1 MGCELCQMENREN
14 NDIRFTRDGVR
25 PIKEYSRNR
34 QFAEENNLDKDSYY
48 NLLEERL
55 NEKYSIPEK
64 TLDELRERINN
75 ENNPLSSNNGDLKN
89 SKKNEYIINTL
100 NIYSNNTIKF
110 GSGDKKKND
119 SNKADDNF
127 SNFYNR
133 DKEKENRLENGST
146 YRKNKNRSMEKI
158 RPSKDD
164 LRFNIEKARE
174 KGNSRKKRYLEDKDK
189 ESNNK
194 NNSITDNENDN
205 KENKPENENDKSE
218 TKKNKHKHR
227 HNHSQEQCQHHHH
240 HHHHHRHKHKTKKDV
255 EQNDENEDGGNNEK
269 SENELQEEKRAE
281 RTEKSRDK
289 RSKKKDRNDT
299 DDEMDKREKKDRK
312 NKKKNTKKSNESND
326 IDKDNDDNNNDK
338 DNDTD
343 NNNDN
348 NDDDN
353 KENISNNNITKK
365 NSELDSDKNIS
376 FNNNKDEKDD
386 LYSDKNSKDESASD
400 FEKILKNNKNNDESN
415 AKEKNVE
422 NNNNLENDNSEEG
435 QGEGIRY
442 TYTKQMS
449 KNTEKINILLQQIRH
464 PKIDKILKDAP
475 NRSKTTLQKLKE
487 YLKKNSKNLSLVEKA
502 WLDFKWV
509 AQNIEYDFAGVNDY
523 NYDISPEAT
532 FNRGKSI
539 CSGYAGLY
547 KDIGDYLGLTIER
560 IGGFSKGFNFNLGET
575 IDDSEKHEW
584 NAVQIDGD
592 WYFIE
597 STWGAGFS
605 SDQKKFTKKFTP
617 YYFFTPPQEFVRG
630 HLPFEPKWQ
639 LLPKTKKVS
648 QQTFMEFAP
657 LKSDFFT
664 LGFNKIDPDYT
675 FNDVKEKGKITLYF
689 EKEKSSK
696 KKLAVMGKLYSLQ
709 NDQEIPNSILE
720 IPKKDCFEVN
730 YLINKKG
737 EYKLKIF
744 GNDGSV
750 KEYNELCT
758 LKLTTVKD
766 SSKPLAFPATTTLYH
781 NSDIEIIQPDNGI
794 LYEGDKINFE
804 FKATTFDQLF
814 IGISSEK
821 GANFTEM
828 NKKKNVFKEEDV
840 LIYGKKILISC
851 RGEKENSY
859 NSIMEY
865 NVLSNP
871 KNKVKIT
878 FPQVFAGPKNRLIE
892 PICDTLK
899 KGKKVF
905 FKIRSNLINE
915 MSVHDGEQFNKL
927 NKDDDVF
934 SGEVKV
940 TGKGE
945 VKIVYKKDDNGSYGV
960 LYSYKVN

>member
-34 QFAEENNLDKDSYY
+34 QFADENNLDKDSYY

-75 ENNPLSSNNGDLKN
+75 ENNQLSSKNDDLKN

-110 GSGDKKKND
+110 GSGEKNKKDN
-119 SNKADDNF
+119 NKADDNF

-133 DKEKENRLENGST
+133 DKEKEKENKLENGSS

-164 LRFNIEKARE
+164 LRYNIEKARE
-174 KGNSRKKRYLEDKDK
+174 KNNNKNKRYLEDKDK
-189 ESNNK
+189 ENTNK
-194 NNSITDNENDN
+194 NNSITDNDNDNDN
-205 KENKPENENDKSE
+205 KENKPENEN
-218 TKKNKHKHR
+218 KKHKHKHR

-240 HHHHHRHKHKTKKDV
+240 HHHHHKHKHKSKKDN
-255 EQNDENEDGGNNEK
+255 EQNAEDEDGGNNEK
-269 SENELQEEKRAE
+269 DQSELQEEKRAE
-281 RTEKSRDK
+281 RKEKSRDK
-289 RSKKKDRNDT
+289 RSKKNDRNDM
-299 DDEMDKREKKDRK
+299 DDEMDKREKKDKKEKKEKKDRK
-312 NKKKNTKKSNESND
+312 NKKKNIKENNESDDNEN
-326 IDKDNDDNNNDK
+326 DNDDNN
-338 DNDTD
+338 
-343 NNNDN
+343 
-348 NDDDN
+348 DDN
-353 KENISNNNITKK
+353 KENISNNNIIKK
-365 NSELDSDKNIS
+365 NSDQNSDNIS
-376 FNNNKDEKDD
+376 FNNKEEKDN
-386 LYSDKNSKDESASD
+386 LYSDMNSKDESASE
-400 FEKILKNNKNNDESN
+400 FEKILKNNKNNDDDN
-415 AKEKNVE
+415 KAKEKNDE
-422 NNNNLENDNSEEG
+422 NKNNPENDNSEEG

-442 TYTKQMS
+442 TYTKQLS

-464 PKIDKILKDAP
+464 PKIDKIIKDAP
-475 NRSKTTLQKLKE
+475 KRSKTTLQKLKD
-487 YLKKNSKNLSLVEKA
+487 YLKKNSTNLSLVEKA

-509 AQNIEYDFAGVNDY
+509 AENIEYDFAGVNDY

-560 IGGFSKGFNFNLGET
+560 IGGFSKGFNFNLGES

-605 SDQKKFTKKFTP
+605 SDQKNFTKKFTP

-675 FNDVKEKGKITLYF
+675 FNDVKEKGKISLYF

-696 KKLAVMGKLYSLQ
+696 KRLAVMGKLYSLKD
-709 NDQEIPNSILE
+709 DQEIPNSILE

-766 SSKPLAFPATTTLYH
+766 SSKPWAFPATTSLYH

-804 FKATTFDQLF
+804 FKTTTFDQLF
-814 IGISSEK
+814 IGISTEK
-821 GANFTEM
+821 GASFTEM

-905 FKIRSNLINE
+905 FKVRSNLINE

-927 NKDDDVF
+927 NKEDDVF

-960 LYSYKVN
+960 LYSYKVS

>member
-1 MGCELCQMENREN
+1 
-14 NDIRFTRDGVR
+14 
-25 PIKEYSRNR
+25 
-34 QFAEENNLDKDSYY
+34 
-48 NLLEERL
+48 
-55 NEKYSIPEK
+55 
-64 TLDELRERINN
+64 
-75 ENNPLSSNNGDLKN
+75 
-89 SKKNEYIINTL
+89 
-100 NIYSNNTIKF
+100 
-110 GSGDKKKND
+110 
-119 SNKADDNF
+119 
-127 SNFYNR
+127 
-133 DKEKENRLENGST
+133 
-146 YRKNKNRSMEKI
+146 
-158 RPSKDD
+158 
-164 LRFNIEKARE
+164 
-174 KGNSRKKRYLEDKDK
+174 
-189 ESNNK
+189 
-194 NNSITDNENDN
+194 
-205 KENKPENENDKSE
+205 
-218 TKKNKHKHR
+218 
-227 HNHSQEQCQHHHH
+227 
-240 HHHHHRHKHKTKKDV
+240 
-255 EQNDENEDGGNNEK
+255 
-269 SENELQEEKRAE
+269 LQEEKRAE
-281 RTEKSRDK
+281 RKEKSRDK
-289 RSKKKDRNDT
+289 RSKKKDRNDMG
-299 DDEMDKREKKDRK
+299 DERDKSEKKDRKEKTEKKDRK
-312 NKKKNTKKSNESND
+312 NKKKNIKENNESDDNEN
-326 IDKDNDDNNNDK
+326 DNDNDNENDNNN
-338 DNDTD
+338 
-343 NNNDN
+343 
-348 NDDDN
+348 DDN
-353 KENISNNNITKK
+353 KENISNNNILKK
-365 NSELDSDKNIS
+365 NSEQNSDNNIS
-376 FNNNKDEKDD
+376 FNNKDEKDD
-386 LYSDKNSKDESASD
+386 LYSDKNSKDESASE
-400 FEKILKNNKNNDESN
+400 FEKILKNNKNNEDSKV
-415 AKEKNVE
+415 KEKNDGNK
-422 NNNNLENDNSEEG
+422 NNPENDNSEDEQEG
-435 QGEGIRY
+435 GIRY
-442 TYTKQMS
+442 SYTKQIS
-449 KNTEKINILLQQIRH
+449 KNTEIINILLQQIRH
-464 PKIDKILKDAP
+464 SKIDKILKDAP
-475 NRSKTTLQKLKE
+475 KRSKTTLQKLKD
-487 YLKKNSKNLSLVEKA
+487 YLKKNSTNLSLVEKA

-509 AQNIEYDFAGVNDY
+509 AENIEYDFAGVNDY

-532 FNRGKSI
+532 FNRGMSI

-584 NAVQIDGD
+584 NAVQIDGE

-605 SDQKKFTKKFTP
+605 SDQKNFTKKFTP

-675 FNDVKEKGKITLYF
+675 FNDVKEKGKISLYF
-689 EKEKSSK
+689 EKDKSSK
-696 KKLAVMGKLYSLQ
+696 KKLAVMGKLYSLKDD
-709 NDQEIPNSILE
+709 NEIPNSILE
-720 IPKKDCFEVN
+720 IPKKDCFEVT

-737 EYKLKIF
+737 EYKIKIF

-766 SSKPLAFPATTTLYH
+766 SNKPLAFPATTSLYH

-804 FKATTFDQLF
+804 IKTTTFDQLF
-814 IGISSEK
+814 IGISTDK

-828 NKKKNVFKEEDV
+828 NKKKNVFKEEEV

-851 RGEKENSY
+851 RGQKENTY

-865 NVLSNP
+865 NVLTNP

-892 PICDTLK
+892 PISDTLK

-915 MSVHDGEQFNKL
+915 ISVHDGEQFNKL
-927 NKDDDVF
+927 NKEDDVF

-960 LYSYKVN
+960 LYSYKVT

>member
-34 QFAEENNLDKDSYY
+34 QFAGENDLDKDSYY
-48 NLLEERL
+48 TLLEERL

-75 ENNPLSSNNGDLKN
+75 ENNQLSSKNDDLKN

-110 GSGDKKKND
+110 GSGEKNKKDN
-119 SNKADDNF
+119 NKADDNF

-133 DKEKENRLENGST
+133 DKEKEKENNLENGST

-164 LRFNIEKARE
+164 LRYNIEKARE
-174 KGNSRKKRYLEDKDK
+174 KNNNRNKRFLEDKDK

-194 NNSITDNENDN
+194 NNSINDNDNDN
-205 KENKPENENDKSE
+205 KENKPENEN
-218 TKKNKHKHR
+218 KKHKHKHR

-240 HHHHHRHKHKTKKDV
+240 HHHHHKHKHKSKKDN
-255 EQNDENEDGGNNEK
+255 EQNAEDDDGENNEK
-269 SENELQEEKRAE
+269 DQSELQEEKRAE
-281 RTEKSRDK
+281 RKEKSRDK
-289 RSKKKDRNDT
+289 RSRKKDRNDM
-299 DDEMDKREKKDRK
+299 DDEMDKREKKDKKEKKEKKDRK
-312 NKKKNTKKSNESND
+312 NRKKNIKENIESDDNDNDNENEND
-326 IDKDNDDNNNDK
+326 NDNDDNN
-338 DNDTD
+338 
-343 NNNDN
+343 
-348 NDDDN
+348 DDN
-353 KENISNNNITKK
+353 KENISNNNIIKK
-365 NSELDSDKNIS
+365 NSDQNSDNIS
-376 FNNNKDEKDD
+376 FNNKEKKDN
-386 LYSDKNSKDESASD
+386 LYSDKNSKDESASE
-400 FEKILKNNKNNDESN
+400 FEKILKNNKNNDDN
-415 AKEKNVE
+415 KAKEKNDE
-422 NNNNLENDNSEEG
+422 NKNNLENDNSEEG

-442 TYTKQMS
+442 TYTKQLS

-464 PKIDKILKDAP
+464 PKIDKIIKEAP
-475 NRSKTTLQKLKE
+475 KRSKTTLQKLKD
-487 YLKKNSKNLSLVEKA
+487 YLKKNSTNLSLVEKA

-509 AQNIEYDFAGVNDY
+509 AENIEYDFAGVNDY

-560 IGGFSKGFNFNLGET
+560 IGGFSKGFNFNLGES

-605 SDQKKFTKKFTP
+605 SDQKNFTKKFTP

-675 FNDVKEKGKITLYF
+675 FNDVKEKGKISLYF

-696 KKLAVMGKLYSLQ
+696 KRLAVMGKLYSLKD
-709 NDQEIPNSILE
+709 DQEIPNSILE

-730 YLINKKG
+730 YFINKKG

-766 SSKPLAFPATTTLYH
+766 SSKPLAFPATTSLYH

-804 FKATTFDQLF
+804 FKTTTFDQLF
-814 IGISSEK
+814 IGISTEK
-821 GANFTEM
+821 GASFTEM
-828 NKKKNVFKEEDV
+828 NKKKNVFKEEDI

-905 FKIRSNLINE
+905 FKVRSNLINE

-927 NKDDDVF
+927 NKEDDVF

-960 LYSYKVN
+960 LYSYKVS

>member
-34 QFAEENNLDKDSYY
+34 QFADENNLDKDSYY

-75 ENNPLSSNNGDLKN
+75 ENNQLSSKNDDLKN

-110 GSGDKKKND
+110 GSGEKNKKDN
-119 SNKADDNF
+119 NKADDNF

-133 DKEKENRLENGST
+133 NKEKEKENKLENGSS

-164 LRFNIEKARE
+164 LRYNIEKARE
-174 KGNSRKKRYLEDKDK
+174 KNNNKNKRYLEDKDK
-189 ESNNK
+189 ENTNK
-194 NNSITDNENDN
+194 NNSVTDNDNDNDN
-205 KENKPENENDKSE
+205 KENKPENEN
-218 TKKNKHKHR
+218 KKHKHKHR

-240 HHHHHRHKHKTKKDV
+240 HHHHHKHKHKSKKDN
-255 EQNDENEDGGNNEK
+255 EQNAEDEDGGNNEK
-269 SENELQEEKRAE
+269 DQSELQEEKRAE
-281 RTEKSRDK
+281 RKGKSRDK
-289 RSKKKDRNDT
+289 RSKKNDRNDMN
-299 DDEMDKREKKDRK
+299 DEMDKREKKDKKEKKEKKDRK
-312 NKKKNTKKSNESND
+312 NKKKNIKENNESDDNEN
-326 IDKDNDDNNNDK
+326 DNDDNS
-338 DNDTD
+338 
-343 NNNDN
+343 
-348 NDDDN
+348 DDN
-353 KENISNNNITKK
+353 KENISNNNIIKK
-365 NSELDSDKNIS
+365 NSDQNSDNIS
-376 FNNNKDEKDD
+376 FNNKEEKDN
-386 LYSDKNSKDESASD
+386 LYSDMNSKDESASE
-400 FEKILKNNKNNDESN
+400 FEKILKNNKNNDDDN
-415 AKEKNVE
+415 KAKEKNDE
-422 NNNNLENDNSEEG
+422 NKNNFENDNSEEG

-442 TYTKQMS
+442 TYTKQLS

-464 PKIDKILKDAP
+464 PKIDKIIKDAP
-475 NRSKTTLQKLKE
+475 KRSKTTLQKLKD
-487 YLKKNSKNLSLVEKA
+487 YLKKNSTNLSLVEKA

-509 AQNIEYDFAGVNDY
+509 AENIEYDFAGVNDY

-560 IGGFSKGFNFNLGET
+560 IGGFSKGFNFNLGES

-605 SDQKKFTKKFTP
+605 SDQKNFTKKFTP

-675 FNDVKEKGKITLYF
+675 FNDVKEKGKISLYF

-696 KKLAVMGKLYSLQ
+696 KRLAVMGKLYSLKD
-709 NDQEIPNSILE
+709 DQEIPNSILE

-766 SSKPLAFPATTTLYH
+766 SSKPWAFPATTSLYH

-804 FKATTFDQLF
+804 FKTTTFDQLF
-814 IGISSEK
+814 IGISTEK
-821 GANFTEM
+821 GASFTEM

-905 FKIRSNLINE
+905 FKVRSNLINE

-927 NKDDDVF
+927 NKEDDVF

-960 LYSYKVN
+960 LYSYKVS

>member
-1 MGCELCQMENREN
+1 MENREN
-14 NDIRFTRDGVR
+14 NDIRFTRNGVR

-34 QFAEENNLDKDSYY
+34 QFANENNLDKDSYY

-75 ENNPLSSNNGDLKN
+75 ENNQLSSKNDDLKN

-110 GSGDKKKND
+110 GSGEKNKKDN
-119 SNKADDNF
+119 NKADDNF

-133 DKEKENRLENGST
+133 DKEMEKENKLENGST

-164 LRFNIEKARE
+164 LRYNIEKARE
-174 KGNSRKKRYLEDKDK
+174 KNNNRNKRYLEDKDK
-189 ESNNK
+189 EINNK
-194 NNSITDNENDN
+194 NNSITDNDNDNEN
-205 KENKPENENDKSE
+205 KENKPENENKRH
-218 TKKNKHKHR
+218 KHKHR

-240 HHHHHRHKHKTKKDV
+240 HHHHHKHKHKSKKDN
-255 EQNDENEDGGNNEK
+255 EQNAEDEDGGNNEK
-269 SENELQEEKRAE
+269 DQSELQEEKRAE
-281 RTEKSRDK
+281 RKEKSRDK
-289 RSKKKDRNDT
+289 RSKKKDRNDM
-299 DDEMDKREKKDRK
+299 DDEMDNREKKDKKEKKEKKDRK
-312 NKKKNTKKSNESND
+312 NKKKNIKEINESDDN
-326 IDKDNDDNNNDK
+326 DNDDN
-338 DNDTD
+338 
-343 NNNDN
+343 
-348 NDDDN
+348 DDN
-353 KENISNNNITKK
+353 KENIPNNNIIKK
-365 NSELDSDKNIS
+365 NYDQNSDNNIS
-376 FNNNKDEKDD
+376 FNNKEEKDN
-386 LYSDKNSKDESASD
+386 LYSDKKSKDESSFD
-400 FEKILKNNKNNDESN
+400 FGILKNNKNNDDN
-415 AKEKNVE
+415 KAKEKNDE
-422 NNNNLENDNSEEG
+422 KNNNLENDNSEEG
-435 QGEGIRY
+435 QGEEIRY
-442 TYTKQMS
+442 TYTKQLS

-464 PKIDKILKDAP
+464 PKIDKIIKDAP
-475 NRSKTTLQKLKE
+475 KRSKTTLQKLKD
-487 YLKKNSKNLSLVEKA
+487 YLKKNSTNLSLVEKA

-509 AQNIEYDFAGVNDY
+509 AENIEYDFAGVNDY

-532 FNRGKSI
+532 FNRGMSI

-560 IGGFSKGFNFNLGET
+560 IGGFSKGFNFNLGES

-605 SDQKKFTKKFTP
+605 SDQKNFTKKFTP

-696 KKLAVMGKLYSLQ
+696 KRLAVMGKLYSLKD
-709 NDQEIPNSILE
+709 DQEIPNSILE

-730 YLINKKG
+730 YFINKKG

-766 SSKPLAFPATTTLYH
+766 SSKPLAFPATTSLYH

-804 FKATTFDQLF
+804 FKTTTFDQLF
-814 IGISSEK
+814 IGISTEK
-821 GANFTEM
+821 GASFTEM
-828 NKKKNVFKEEDV
+828 NKKKNVFKEEDI

-865 NVLSNP
+865 NVLTNP

-905 FKIRSNLINE
+905 FKVRSNLINE

-927 NKDDDVF
+927 NKEDDVF

-960 LYSYKVN
+960 LYSYKVS

>member
-34 QFAEENNLDKDSYY
+34 QFAGENDLDKDSYY
-48 NLLEERL
+48 TLLEERL

-75 ENNPLSSNNGDLKN
+75 ENNQLSSKNDDLKN

-110 GSGDKKKND
+110 GSGEKNKKDN
-119 SNKADDNF
+119 NKADDNF

-133 DKEKENRLENGST
+133 DKEKEKENKLENGST

-164 LRFNIEKARE
+164 LRYNIEKARE
-174 KGNSRKKRYLEDKDK
+174 KNNGRNKRFLEDKDK

-194 NNSITDNENDN
+194 NNSINDNDNDN
-205 KENKPENENDKSE
+205 KENKPENEN
-218 TKKNKHKHR
+218 KKHKHKHR

-240 HHHHHRHKHKTKKDV
+240 HHHHHKHKHKSKKDN
-255 EQNDENEDGGNNEK
+255 EQNAEDDDGENNEK
-269 SENELQEEKRAE
+269 DQSELQEEKRAE
-281 RTEKSRDK
+281 RKEKSRDK
-289 RSKKKDRNDT
+289 RSRKKDRNDM
-299 DDEMDKREKKDRK
+299 DDEMDKREKKDKKEKKEKKDRK
-312 NKKKNTKKSNESND
+312 NRKKNIKENIESDDNDNDNENEND
-326 IDKDNDDNNNDK
+326 NDNDDNN
-338 DNDTD
+338 
-343 NNNDN
+343 
-348 NDDDN
+348 DDN
-353 KENISNNNITKK
+353 KENISNNNIIKK
-365 NSELDSDKNIS
+365 NSDQNSDNIS
-376 FNNNKDEKDD
+376 FNNKEKKDN
-386 LYSDKNSKDESASD
+386 LYSDKNSKDESASE
-400 FEKILKNNKNNDESN
+400 FEKILKNNKNNDDN
-415 AKEKNVE
+415 KAKEKNDE
-422 NNNNLENDNSEEG
+422 NKNNLENDNSEEG

-442 TYTKQMS
+442 TYTKQLS

-464 PKIDKILKDAP
+464 PKIDKIIKEAP
-475 NRSKTTLQKLKE
+475 KRSKTTLQKLKD
-487 YLKKNSKNLSLVEKA
+487 YLKKNSTNLSLVEKA

-509 AQNIEYDFAGVNDY
+509 AENIEYDFAGVNDY

-560 IGGFSKGFNFNLGET
+560 IGGFSKGFNFNLGES

-605 SDQKKFTKKFTP
+605 SDQKNFTKKFTP

-675 FNDVKEKGKITLYF
+675 FNDVKEKGKISLYF

-696 KKLAVMGKLYSLQ
+696 KRLAVMGKLYSLKD
-709 NDQEIPNSILE
+709 DQEIPNSILE

-730 YLINKKG
+730 YFINKKG

-766 SSKPLAFPATTTLYH
+766 SSKPLAFPATTSLYH

-804 FKATTFDQLF
+804 FKTTTFDQLF
-814 IGISSEK
+814 IGISTEK
-821 GANFTEM
+821 GASFTEM
-828 NKKKNVFKEEDV
+828 NKKKNVFKEEDI

-905 FKIRSNLINE
+905 FKVRSNLINE

-927 NKDDDVF
+927 NKEDDVF

-960 LYSYKVN
+960 LYSYKVS

>member
-34 QFAEENNLDKDSYY
+34 QFAGENDLDKDSYY
-48 NLLEERL
+48 TLLEERL

-75 ENNPLSSNNGDLKN
+75 ENNQLSSKNDDLKN

-110 GSGDKKKND
+110 GSGEKNKKDN
-119 SNKADDNF
+119 NKADDNF

-133 DKEKENRLENGST
+133 DKEKEKENKLENGST

-164 LRFNIEKARE
+164 LRYNIEKARE
-174 KGNSRKKRYLEDKDK
+174 KNNNRNKRFLEDKDK

-194 NNSITDNENDN
+194 NNSINDNDNDN
-205 KENKPENENDKSE
+205 KENKPENEN
-218 TKKNKHKHR
+218 KKHKHKHR

-240 HHHHHRHKHKTKKDV
+240 HHHHHKHKHKSKKDN
-255 EQNDENEDGGNNEK
+255 EQNAEDDDGENNEK
-269 SENELQEEKRAE
+269 DQSELQEEKRAE
-281 RTEKSRDK
+281 RKEKSRDK
-289 RSKKKDRNDT
+289 RSRKKDRNDM
-299 DDEMDKREKKDRK
+299 DDEMDKREKKDKKEKKEKKDRK
-312 NKKKNTKKSNESND
+312 NRKKNIKENIESDDNDNDNENEND
-326 IDKDNDDNNNDK
+326 NDNDDNN
-338 DNDTD
+338 
-343 NNNDN
+343 
-348 NDDDN
+348 DDN
-353 KENISNNNITKK
+353 KENISNNNIIKK
-365 NSELDSDKNIS
+365 NSDQNSDNIS
-376 FNNNKDEKDD
+376 FNNKEKKDN
-386 LYSDKNSKDESASD
+386 LYSDKNSKDESASE
-400 FEKILKNNKNNDESN
+400 FEKILKNNKNNDDN
-415 AKEKNVE
+415 KAKEKNDE
-422 NNNNLENDNSEEG
+422 NKNNLENDNSEEG

-442 TYTKQMS
+442 TYTKQLS

-464 PKIDKILKDAP
+464 PKIDKIIKEAP
-475 NRSKTTLQKLKE
+475 KRSKTTLQKLKD
-487 YLKKNSKNLSLVEKA
+487 YLKKNSTNLSLVEKA

-509 AQNIEYDFAGVNDY
+509 AENIEYDFAGVNDY

-560 IGGFSKGFNFNLGET
+560 IGGFSKGFNFNLGES

-584 NAVQIDGD
+584 NAVQINGD

-605 SDQKKFTKKFTP
+605 SDQKNFTKKFTP

-675 FNDVKEKGKITLYF
+675 FNDVKEKGKISLYF

-696 KKLAVMGKLYSLQ
+696 KRLAVMGKLYSLKD
-709 NDQEIPNSILE
+709 DQEIPNSILE

-730 YLINKKG
+730 YFINKKG

-766 SSKPLAFPATTTLYH
+766 SSKPLAFPATTSLYH

-804 FKATTFDQLF
+804 FKTTTFDQLF
-814 IGISSEK
+814 IGISTEK
-821 GANFTEM
+821 GASFTEM
-828 NKKKNVFKEEDV
+828 NKKKNVFKEEDI

-905 FKIRSNLINE
+905 FKVRSNLINE

-927 NKDDDVF
+927 NKEDDVF

-960 LYSYKVN
+960 LYSYKVS

>member
-34 QFAEENNLDKDSYY
+34 QFADENNLDKDSYY

-75 ENNPLSSNNGDLKN
+75 ENNQLSSKNDDLKN

-110 GSGDKKKND
+110 GSGEKNKKDN
-119 SNKADDNF
+119 NKADDNF

-133 DKEKENRLENGST
+133 NKEKEKENKLENGSS

-164 LRFNIEKARE
+164 LRYNIEKARE
-174 KGNSRKKRYLEDKDK
+174 KNNNKNKRYLEDKDK
-189 ESNNK
+189 ENTNK
-194 NNSITDNENDN
+194 NNSITDNDNDNDN
-205 KENKPENENDKSE
+205 KENKPENEN
-218 TKKNKHKHR
+218 KKHKHKHR

-240 HHHHHRHKHKTKKDV
+240 HHHHHKHKHKSKKDN
-255 EQNDENEDGGNNEK
+255 EQNAEDEDGGNNEK
-269 SENELQEEKRAE
+269 DQSELQEEKRAE
-281 RTEKSRDK
+281 RKGKSRDK
-289 RSKKKDRNDT
+289 RSKKNDRNDMN
-299 DDEMDKREKKDRK
+299 DEMDKREKKDKKEKKEKKDRK
-312 NKKKNTKKSNESND
+312 NKKKNIKENNESDDNEN
-326 IDKDNDDNNNDK
+326 DNDDNS
-338 DNDTD
+338 
-343 NNNDN
+343 
-348 NDDDN
+348 DDN
-353 KENISNNNITKK
+353 KENISNNNIIKK
-365 NSELDSDKNIS
+365 NSDQNSDNIS
-376 FNNNKDEKDD
+376 FNNKEEKDN
-386 LYSDKNSKDESASD
+386 LYSDMNSKDESASE
-400 FEKILKNNKNNDESN
+400 FEKILKNNKNNDDDN
-415 AKEKNVE
+415 KAKEKNDE
-422 NNNNLENDNSEEG
+422 NKNNFENDNSEEG

-442 TYTKQMS
+442 TYTKQLS

-464 PKIDKILKDAP
+464 PKIDKIIKDAP
-475 NRSKTTLQKLKE
+475 KRSKTTLQKLKD
-487 YLKKNSKNLSLVEKA
+487 YLKKNSTNLSLVEKA

-509 AQNIEYDFAGVNDY
+509 AENIEYDFAGVNDY

-560 IGGFSKGFNFNLGET
+560 IGGFSKGFNFNLGES

-605 SDQKKFTKKFTP
+605 SDQKNFTKKFTP

-675 FNDVKEKGKITLYF
+675 FNDVKEKGKISLYF

-696 KKLAVMGKLYSLQ
+696 KRLAVMGKLYSLKD
-709 NDQEIPNSILE
+709 DQEIPNSILE

-766 SSKPLAFPATTTLYH
+766 SSKPWAFPATTSLYH

-804 FKATTFDQLF
+804 FKTTTFDQLF
-814 IGISSEK
+814 IGISTEK
-821 GANFTEM
+821 GASFTEM

-905 FKIRSNLINE
+905 FKVRSNLINE

-927 NKDDDVF
+927 NKEDDVF

-960 LYSYKVN
+960 LYSYKVS

>member
-34 QFAEENNLDKDSYY
+34 QFAGENDLDKDSHYT
-48 NLLEERL
+48 LLEERL

-75 ENNPLSSNNGDLKN
+75 ENNQLSSKNDDLKN

-110 GSGDKKKND
+110 GSGEKNKKDN
-119 SNKADDNF
+119 NKADDNF

-133 DKEKENRLENGST
+133 DKEKEKENNLENGST

-164 LRFNIEKARE
+164 LRYNIEKARE
-174 KGNSRKKRYLEDKDK
+174 KNNNRNKRFLEDKDK

-194 NNSITDNENDN
+194 NNSINDNDNDN
-205 KENKPENENDKSE
+205 KENKPENEN
-218 TKKNKHKHR
+218 KKHKHKHR

-240 HHHHHRHKHKTKKDV
+240 HHHHHKHKHKSKKDN
-255 EQNDENEDGGNNEK
+255 EQNAEDDDGENNEK
-269 SENELQEEKRAE
+269 DQSELQEEKRAE
-281 RTEKSRDK
+281 RKEKSRDK
-289 RSKKKDRNDT
+289 RSRKKDRNDM
-299 DDEMDKREKKDRK
+299 DDEMDTREKKDKKEKKEKKDRK
-312 NKKKNTKKSNESND
+312 NRKKNIKENIESDDNDNDNENEND
-326 IDKDNDDNNNDK
+326 NDNDDNN
-338 DNDTD
+338 
-343 NNNDN
+343 
-348 NDDDN
+348 DDN
-353 KENISNNNITKK
+353 KENISNNNIIKK
-365 NSELDSDKNIS
+365 NSDQNSDNIS
-376 FNNNKDEKDD
+376 FNNKEKKDN
-386 LYSDKNSKDESASD
+386 LYSDKNSKDESASE
-400 FEKILKNNKNNDESN
+400 FEKILKNNKNNDDN
-415 AKEKNVE
+415 KAKEKNDE
-422 NNNNLENDNSEEG
+422 NKNNLENDNSEEG

-442 TYTKQMS
+442 TYTKQLS

-464 PKIDKILKDAP
+464 PKIDKIIKEAP
-475 NRSKTTLQKLKE
+475 KRSKTTLQKLKD
-487 YLKKNSKNLSLVEKA
+487 YLKKNSTNLSLVEKA

-509 AQNIEYDFAGVNDY
+509 AENIEYDFAGVNDY

-560 IGGFSKGFNFNLGET
+560 IGGFSKGFNFNLGES

-605 SDQKKFTKKFTP
+605 SDQKNFTKKFTP

-675 FNDVKEKGKITLYF
+675 FNDVKEKGKISLYF

-696 KKLAVMGKLYSLQ
+696 KRLAVMGKLYSLKD
-709 NDQEIPNSILE
+709 DQEIPNSILE

-730 YLINKKG
+730 YFINKKG

-766 SSKPLAFPATTTLYH
+766 SSKPLAFPATTSLYH

-804 FKATTFDQLF
+804 FKTTTFDQLF
-814 IGISSEK
+814 IGISTEK
-821 GANFTEM
+821 GASFTEM
-828 NKKKNVFKEEDV
+828 NKKKNVFKEEDI

-905 FKIRSNLINE
+905 FKVRSNLINE

-927 NKDDDVF
+927 NKKDDVF

-960 LYSYKVN
+960 LYSYKVS

>member
-34 QFAEENNLDKDSYY
+34 KFADENNLDKDSYY

-75 ENNPLSSNNGDLKN
+75 ENNQLSSKNDDLKN

-110 GSGDKKKND
+110 GSGEKNKKDN
-119 SNKADDNF
+119 NKADDNF

-133 DKEKENRLENGST
+133 DKEKEKENKLENGST
-146 YRKNKNRSMEKI
+146 YRKNKNKSMEKI

-164 LRFNIEKARE
+164 LRYNIEKARE
-174 KGNSRKKRYLEDKDK
+174 KNNNRNKRYLEDKDK
-189 ESNNK
+189 ENTNK
-194 NNSITDNENDN
+194 NNSVTDNDNDNDN
-205 KENKPENENDKSE
+205 KENKPENEN
-218 TKKNKHKHR
+218 KKHKHKHR

-240 HHHHHRHKHKTKKDV
+240 HHHHHKHKHKSKKDN
-255 EQNDENEDGGNNEK
+255 EQNAEDEDGGNNEK
-269 SENELQEEKRAE
+269 DQSELQEEKRAE
-281 RTEKSRDK
+281 RKEKSRDK
-289 RSKKKDRNDT
+289 RSKKNDRNDM
-299 DDEMDKREKKDRK
+299 DDEMDKREKKDKKEKKEKKDRK
-312 NKKKNTKKSNESND
+312 NKKKNIKENNESDDNEN
-326 IDKDNDDNNNDK
+326 DNDDNS
-338 DNDTD
+338 
-343 NNNDN
+343 
-348 NDDDN
+348 DDN
-353 KENISNNNITKK
+353 KENISNNNIIKK
-365 NSELDSDKNIS
+365 NSDQNSDNIS
-376 FNNNKDEKDD
+376 FNNKEEKDN
-386 LYSDKNSKDESASD
+386 LYSDMNSKDESASE
-400 FEKILKNNKNNDESN
+400 FEKILKNNKNNDDDN
-415 AKEKNVE
+415 KAKEKNDE
-422 NNNNLENDNSEEG
+422 NKNNPENDNSEEG

-442 TYTKQMS
+442 TYTKQLS

-464 PKIDKILKDAP
+464 PKIDKIIKDAP
-475 NRSKTTLQKLKE
+475 KRSKTTLQKLKD
-487 YLKKNSKNLSLVEKA
+487 YLKKNSTNLSLVEKA

-509 AQNIEYDFAGVNDY
+509 AENIEYDFAGVNDY

-560 IGGFSKGFNFNLGET
+560 IGGFSKGFNFNLGES

-605 SDQKKFTKKFTP
+605 SDQKNFTKKFTP

-675 FNDVKEKGKITLYF
+675 FNDVKEKGKISLYF

-696 KKLAVMGKLYSLQ
+696 KRLAVMGKLYSLKD
-709 NDQEIPNSILE
+709 DQEIPNSILE

-766 SSKPLAFPATTTLYH
+766 SSKPLAFPSTTSLYH

-804 FKATTFDQLF
+804 FKTTTFDQLF
-814 IGISSEK
+814 IGISTEK
-821 GANFTEM
+821 GASFTEM

-905 FKIRSNLINE
+905 FKVRSNLINE

-927 NKDDDVF
+927 NKEDDVF

-960 LYSYKVN
+960 LYSYKVS

>member
-34 QFAEENNLDKDSYY
+34 QFAGENDLDKDSYY
-48 NLLEERL
+48 TLLEERL

-75 ENNPLSSNNGDLKN
+75 ENNQLSSKNDDLKN

-110 GSGDKKKND
+110 GSGEKNKKDN
-119 SNKADDNF
+119 NKADDNF

-133 DKEKENRLENGST
+133 DKEKEKENKLENGST

-164 LRFNIEKARE
+164 LRYNIEKARE
-174 KGNSRKKRYLEDKDK
+174 KNNNRNKRFLEDKDK

-194 NNSITDNENDN
+194 NNSINDNDNDN
-205 KENKPENENDKSE
+205 KENKPENEN
-218 TKKNKHKHR
+218 KKHKHKHR

-240 HHHHHRHKHKTKKDV
+240 HHHHHKHKHKSKKDN
-255 EQNDENEDGGNNEK
+255 EQNAEDDDGENNEK
-269 SENELQEEKRAE
+269 DQSELQEEKRAE
-281 RTEKSRDK
+281 RKEKSRDK
-289 RSKKKDRNDT
+289 RSRKKDRNDM
-299 DDEMDKREKKDRK
+299 DDEMDKREKKDKKEKKEKKDRK
-312 NKKKNTKKSNESND
+312 NRKKNIKENIESDDNDNDNENEND
-326 IDKDNDDNNNDK
+326 NDNDDNN
-338 DNDTD
+338 
-343 NNNDN
+343 
-348 NDDDN
+348 DDN
-353 KENISNNNITKK
+353 KENISNNNIIKK
-365 NSELDSDKNIS
+365 NSDQNSDNIS
-376 FNNNKDEKDD
+376 FNNKEEKDN
-386 LYSDKNSKDESASD
+386 LYSDKNSKDESASE
-400 FEKILKNNKNNDESN
+400 FEKILKNNKNNDDN
-415 AKEKNVE
+415 KAKEKNDE
-422 NNNNLENDNSEEG
+422 NKNNLENDNSEEG

-442 TYTKQMS
+442 TYTKQLS

-464 PKIDKILKDAP
+464 PKIDKIIKEAP
-475 NRSKTTLQKLKE
+475 KRSKTTLQKLKD
-487 YLKKNSKNLSLVEKA
+487 YLKKNSTNLSLVEKA

-509 AQNIEYDFAGVNDY
+509 AENIEYDFAGVNDY

-560 IGGFSKGFNFNLGET
+560 IGGFSKGFNFNLGES

-605 SDQKKFTKKFTP
+605 SDQKNFTKKFTP

-675 FNDVKEKGKITLYF
+675 FNDVKEKGKISLYF

-696 KKLAVMGKLYSLQ
+696 KRLAVMGKLYSLKD
-709 NDQEIPNSILE
+709 DQEIPNSILE

-730 YLINKKG
+730 YFINKKG

-766 SSKPLAFPATTTLYH
+766 SSKPLAFPATTSLYH

-804 FKATTFDQLF
+804 FKTTTFDQLF
-814 IGISSEK
+814 IGISTEK
-821 GANFTEM
+821 GASFTEM
-828 NKKKNVFKEEDV
+828 NKKKNVFKEEDI

-905 FKIRSNLINE
+905 FKVRSNLINE

-927 NKDDDVF
+927 NKEDDVF

-960 LYSYKVN
+960 LYSYKVS

>member
-34 QFAEENNLDKDSYY
+34 QFAGENDLDKDSYY
-48 NLLEERL
+48 TLLEERL

-75 ENNPLSSNNGDLKN
+75 ENNQLSSKNDDLKN

-110 GSGDKKKND
+110 GSGEKNKKDN
-119 SNKADDNF
+119 NKADDNF

-133 DKEKENRLENGST
+133 DKEKEKENNLENGST

-164 LRFNIEKARE
+164 LRYNIEKARE
-174 KGNSRKKRYLEDKDK
+174 KNNNRNKRFLEDKDK

-194 NNSITDNENDN
+194 NNSINDNDNDN
-205 KENKPENENDKSE
+205 KENKPENEN
-218 TKKNKHKHR
+218 KKHKHKHR

-240 HHHHHRHKHKTKKDV
+240 HHHHHKHKHKSKKDN
-255 EQNDENEDGGNNEK
+255 EQNAEDDDGENNEK
-269 SENELQEEKRAE
+269 DQSELQEEKRAE
-281 RTEKSRDK
+281 RKEKSRDK
-289 RSKKKDRNDT
+289 RSRKKDRNDM
-299 DDEMDKREKKDRK
+299 DDEMDKREKKDKKEKKEKKDRK
-312 NKKKNTKKSNESND
+312 NSKKNIKENIESDDNDNDNENEND
-326 IDKDNDDNNNDK
+326 NDNDDNN
-338 DNDTD
+338 
-343 NNNDN
+343 
-348 NDDDN
+348 DDN
-353 KENISNNNITKK
+353 KENISNNNIIKK
-365 NSELDSDKNIS
+365 NSDQNSDNIS
-376 FNNNKDEKDD
+376 FNNKEKKDN
-386 LYSDKNSKDESASD
+386 LYSDKNSKDESASE
-400 FEKILKNNKNNDESN
+400 FEKILKNNKNNDDN
-415 AKEKNVE
+415 KAKEKNDE
-422 NNNNLENDNSEEG
+422 NKNNLENDNSEEG

-442 TYTKQMS
+442 TYTKQLS

-464 PKIDKILKDAP
+464 PKIDKIIKEAP
-475 NRSKTTLQKLKE
+475 KRSKTTLQKLKD
-487 YLKKNSKNLSLVEKA
+487 YLKKNSTNLSLVEKA

-509 AQNIEYDFAGVNDY
+509 AENIEYDFAGVNDY

-560 IGGFSKGFNFNLGET
+560 IGGFSKGFNFNLGES

-605 SDQKKFTKKFTP
+605 SDQKNFTKKFTP

-675 FNDVKEKGKITLYF
+675 FNDVKEKGKISLYF

-696 KKLAVMGKLYSLQ
+696 KRLAVMGKLYSLKD
-709 NDQEIPNSILE
+709 DQEIPNSILE

-730 YLINKKG
+730 YFINKKG

-766 SSKPLAFPATTTLYH
+766 SSKPLAFPATTSLYH

-804 FKATTFDQLF
+804 FKTTTFDQLF
-814 IGISSEK
+814 IGISTEK
-821 GANFTEM
+821 GASFTEM
-828 NKKKNVFKEEDV
+828 NKKKNVFKEEDI

-905 FKIRSNLINE
+905 FKVRSNLINE

-927 NKDDDVF
+927 NKEDDVF

-960 LYSYKVN
+960 LYSYKVS

>member
-75 ENNPLSSNNGDLKN
+75 ENNQLNSKN
-89 SKKNEYIINTL
+89 DKKNEYIINTL

-110 GSGDKKKND
+110 GSGEKNKKDN
-119 SNKADDNF
+119 NKADDNF

-133 DKEKENRLENGST
+133 NNRENENEKENKLENGST

-158 RPSKDD
+158 RQSKDD
-164 LRFNIEKARE
+164 LRYNIEKARE
-174 KGNSRKKRYLEDKDK
+174 RNNNRNKRYLEDK
-189 ESNNK
+189 ENENNNK
-194 NNSITDNENDN
+194 NNSITDNDNGNDNDN
-205 KENKPENENDKSE
+205 KENKPENEN
-218 TKKNKHKHR
+218 KKNKHKHR

-240 HHHHHRHKHKTKKDV
+240 HHHHHKHKHKSKKDN
-255 EQNDENEDGGNNEK
+255 EQNAENYDGGNNEK
-269 SENELQEEKRAE
+269 DESELQEEKRAE
-281 RTEKSRDK
+281 RKEKSRDK
-289 RSKKKDRNDT
+289 RSKKKDRNDMG
-299 DDEMDKREKKDRK
+299 DERDERDKSEKKDRKEKTEKKDRK
-312 NKKKNTKKSNESND
+312 NKKKNIKENNESD
-326 IDKDNDDNNNDK
+326 DNDNDNENDNNN
-338 DNDTD
+338 
-343 NNNDN
+343 
-348 NDDDN
+348 DDN
-353 KENISNNNITKK
+353 KENISNNNILKK
-365 NSELDSDKNIS
+365 NSEQNSDKNIS
-376 FNNNKDEKDD
+376 FNNKEEKDN
-386 LYSDKNSKDESASD
+386 LYSENNSKDESASE
-400 FEKILKNNKNNDESN
+400 FEKILKNNKNNDDN
-415 AKEKNVE
+415 KAKEKNE
-422 NNNNLENDNSEEG
+422 ENNLENDNSEEG

-442 TYTKQMS
+442 TYTKQLS
-449 KNTEKINILLQQIRH
+449 KNTEKINLLLQQIRH
-464 PKIDKILKDAP
+464 PKIDKIIKDAP
-475 NRSKTTLQKLKE
+475 KRSKTTLQKLKE
-487 YLKKNSKNLSLVEKA
+487 YLKKNSTNLSLVEKA

-523 NYDISPEAT
+523 NYDITPEAT
-532 FNRGKSI
+532 FNRGMSI

-560 IGGFSKGFNFNLGET
+560 IGGFSKGFNFKLGEN
-575 IDDSEKHEW
+575 IEDSEKHEW

-605 SDQKKFTKKFTP
+605 SDQKNFTKKFTP

-689 EKEKSSK
+689 EKDKSS
-696 KKLAVMGKLYSLQ
+696 KKLAVMGKLYSLKD
-709 NDQEIPNSILE
+709 DQEIPNSILE
-720 IPKKDCFEVN
+720 IPKNDCFEVN
-730 YLINKKG
+730 YFINKKG

-766 SSKPLAFPATTTLYH
+766 SSKPLAFPATTSLYH

-794 LYEGDKINFE
+794 LYEGDKITFE
-804 FKATTFDQLF
+804 FKTTTFDQLF
-814 IGISSEK
+814 IGISTEK
-821 GANFTEM
+821 GASFTEM
-828 NKKKNVFKEEDV
+828 NKKKNVFKEEDILV
-840 LIYGKKILISC
+840 YGKKILISC

-865 NVLSNP
+865 NVLTNP

-905 FKIRSNLINE
+905 FKVRSNLINE

-960 LYSYKVN
+960 LYSYKVS

>member
-34 QFAEENNLDKDSYY
+34 QFAGENDLDKDSYY
-48 NLLEERL
+48 TLLEERL

-75 ENNPLSSNNGDLKN
+75 ENNQLSSKNDDLKN

-110 GSGDKKKND
+110 GSGEKNKKDN
-119 SNKADDNF
+119 NKADDNF

-133 DKEKENRLENGST
+133 DKEKEKENKLENGST

-164 LRFNIEKARE
+164 LRYNIEKARE
-174 KGNSRKKRYLEDKDK
+174 KNNNRNKRFLEDKDK

-194 NNSITDNENDN
+194 NNSINDNDNDN
-205 KENKPENENDKSE
+205 KENKPENEN
-218 TKKNKHKHR
+218 KKHKHKHR

-240 HHHHHRHKHKTKKDV
+240 HHHHHKHKHKSKKDN
-255 EQNDENEDGGNNEK
+255 EQNAEDDDGENNEK
-269 SENELQEEKRAE
+269 DQSELQEEKRAE
-281 RTEKSRDK
+281 RKEKSRDK
-289 RSKKKDRNDT
+289 RSRKKDRNDM
-299 DDEMDKREKKDRK
+299 DDEMDKREKKDKKEKKEKKDRK
-312 NKKKNTKKSNESND
+312 NKKKNIKENIESDDNDNDNEND
-326 IDKDNDDNNNDK
+326 NDNDNDDNN
-338 DNDTD
+338 
-343 NNNDN
+343 
-348 NDDDN
+348 DDN
-353 KENISNNNITKK
+353 KENISNNNIIKK
-365 NSELDSDKNIS
+365 NSDQNSDNIS
-376 FNNNKDEKDD
+376 FNNKEEKDN
-386 LYSDKNSKDESASD
+386 LYSDKNSKDESASE
-400 FEKILKNNKNNDESN
+400 FEKILKNNKNNDDN
-415 AKEKNVE
+415 KAKEKNDE
-422 NNNNLENDNSEEG
+422 NKNNLENDNSEEG

-442 TYTKQMS
+442 TYTKQLS

-464 PKIDKILKDAP
+464 PKIDKIIKEAP
-475 NRSKTTLQKLKE
+475 KRSKTTLQKLKD
-487 YLKKNSKNLSLVEKA
+487 YLKKNSTNLSLVEKA

-509 AQNIEYDFAGVNDY
+509 AENIEYDFAGVNDY

-560 IGGFSKGFNFNLGET
+560 IGGFSKGFNFNLGES

-605 SDQKKFTKKFTP
+605 SDQKNFTKKFTP

-675 FNDVKEKGKITLYF
+675 FNDVKEKGKISLYF

-696 KKLAVMGKLYSLQ
+696 KRLAVMGKLYSLKD
-709 NDQEIPNSILE
+709 DQEIPNSILE

-730 YLINKKG
+730 YFINKKG

-766 SSKPLAFPATTTLYH
+766 SSKPLAFPATTSLYH

-804 FKATTFDQLF
+804 FKTTTFDQLF
-814 IGISSEK
+814 IGISTEK
-821 GANFTEM
+821 GASFTEM
-828 NKKKNVFKEEDV
+828 NKKKNVFKEEDI

-905 FKIRSNLINE
+905 FKVRSNLINE

-927 NKDDDVF
+927 NKEDDVF

-960 LYSYKVN
+960 LYSYKVS

>member
-1 MGCELCQMENREN
+1 MENREN

-34 QFAEENNLDKDSYY
+34 QFADENNLDKDSYY

-75 ENNPLSSNNGDLKN
+75 ENNQLSSKNDDLKN

-110 GSGDKKKND
+110 GSGEKNKKDN
-119 SNKADDNF
+119 NKADDNF

-133 DKEKENRLENGST
+133 DKEKEKENKLENGSS

-164 LRFNIEKARE
+164 LRYNIEKARE
-174 KGNSRKKRYLEDKDK
+174 KNNNKNKRYLEDKDK
-189 ESNNK
+189 ENTNK
-194 NNSITDNENDN
+194 NNSITDNDNDNDN
-205 KENKPENENDKSE
+205 KENKPENEN
-218 TKKNKHKHR
+218 KKHKHKHR

-240 HHHHHRHKHKTKKDV
+240 HHHHHKHKHKSKKDN
-255 EQNDENEDGGNNEK
+255 EQNAEDEDGGNNEK
-269 SENELQEEKRAE
+269 DQSELQEEKRAE
-281 RTEKSRDK
+281 RKEKSRDK
-289 RSKKKDRNDT
+289 RSKKNDRNDM
-299 DDEMDKREKKDRK
+299 DDEMDKREKKDKKEKKEKKDRK
-312 NKKKNTKKSNESND
+312 NKKKNIKENNESDDNEN
-326 IDKDNDDNNNDK
+326 DNDDNN
-338 DNDTD
+338 
-343 NNNDN
+343 
-348 NDDDN
+348 DDN
-353 KENISNNNITKK
+353 KENISNNNIIKK
-365 NSELDSDKNIS
+365 NSDQNSDNIS
-376 FNNNKDEKDD
+376 FNNKEEKDN
-386 LYSDKNSKDESASD
+386 LYSDMNSKDESASE
-400 FEKILKNNKNNDESN
+400 FEKILKNNKNNDDDN
-415 AKEKNVE
+415 KAKEKNDE
-422 NNNNLENDNSEEG
+422 NKNNPENDNSEEG

-442 TYTKQMS
+442 TYTKQLS

-464 PKIDKILKDAP
+464 PKIDKIIKDAP
-475 NRSKTTLQKLKE
+475 KRSKTTLQKLKD
-487 YLKKNSKNLSLVEKA
+487 YLKKNSTNLSLVEKA

-509 AQNIEYDFAGVNDY
+509 AENIEYDFAGVNDY

-560 IGGFSKGFNFNLGET
+560 IGGFSKGFNFNLGES

-605 SDQKKFTKKFTP
+605 SDQKNFTKKFTP

-675 FNDVKEKGKITLYF
+675 FNDVKEKGKISLYF

-696 KKLAVMGKLYSLQ
+696 KRLAVMGKLYSLKD
-709 NDQEIPNSILE
+709 DQEIPNSILE

-766 SSKPLAFPATTTLYH
+766 SSKPWAFPATTSLYH

-804 FKATTFDQLF
+804 FKTTTFDQLF
-814 IGISSEK
+814 IGISTEK
-821 GANFTEM
+821 GASFTEM

-905 FKIRSNLINE
+905 FKVRSNLINE

-927 NKDDDVF
+927 NKEDDVF

-960 LYSYKVN
+960 LYSYKVS

>member
-34 QFAEENNLDKDSYY
+34 QFAGENDLDKDSHYT
-48 NLLEERL
+48 LLEERL

-75 ENNPLSSNNGDLKN
+75 ENNQLSSKNDDLKN

-110 GSGDKKKND
+110 GSGEKNKKDN
-119 SNKADDNF
+119 NKADDNF

-133 DKEKENRLENGST
+133 DKEKEKENNLENGST

-164 LRFNIEKARE
+164 LRYNIEKARE
-174 KGNSRKKRYLEDKDK
+174 KNNNRNKRFLEDKDK

-194 NNSITDNENDN
+194 NNSINDNDNDN
-205 KENKPENENDKSE
+205 KENKPENEN
-218 TKKNKHKHR
+218 KKHKHKHR

-240 HHHHHRHKHKTKKDV
+240 HHHHHKHKHKSKKDN
-255 EQNDENEDGGNNEK
+255 EQNAEDDDGENNEK
-269 SENELQEEKRAE
+269 DQSELQEEKRAE
-281 RTEKSRDK
+281 RKEKSRDK
-289 RSKKKDRNDT
+289 RSRKKDRNDM
-299 DDEMDKREKKDRK
+299 DDEMDKREKKDKKEKKEKKDRK
-312 NKKKNTKKSNESND
+312 NRKKNIKENIESDDNDNDNENEND
-326 IDKDNDDNNNDK
+326 NDNDDNN
-338 DNDTD
+338 
-343 NNNDN
+343 
-348 NDDDN
+348 DDN
-353 KENISNNNITKK
+353 KENISNNNIIKK
-365 NSELDSDKNIS
+365 NSDQNSDNIS
-376 FNNNKDEKDD
+376 FNNKEEKDN
-386 LYSDKNSKDESASD
+386 LYSDKNSKDESASE
-400 FEKILKNNKNNDESN
+400 FEKILKNNKNNDDN
-415 AKEKNVE
+415 KAKEKNDE
-422 NNNNLENDNSEEG
+422 NKNNLENDNSEEG

-442 TYTKQMS
+442 TYTKQLS

-464 PKIDKILKDAP
+464 PKIDKIIKEAP
-475 NRSKTTLQKLKE
+475 KRSKTTLQKLKD
-487 YLKKNSKNLSLVEKA
+487 YLKKNSTNLSLVEKA

-509 AQNIEYDFAGVNDY
+509 AENIEYDFAGVNDY

-560 IGGFSKGFNFNLGET
+560 IGGFSKGFNFNLGES

-605 SDQKKFTKKFTP
+605 SDQKNFTKKFTP

-675 FNDVKEKGKITLYF
+675 FNDVKEKGKISLYF

-696 KKLAVMGKLYSLQ
+696 KRLAVMGKLYSLKD
-709 NDQEIPNSILE
+709 DQEIPNSILE

-730 YLINKKG
+730 YFINKKG

-766 SSKPLAFPATTTLYH
+766 SSKPLAFPATTSLYH

-804 FKATTFDQLF
+804 FKTTTFDQLF
-814 IGISSEK
+814 IGISTEK
-821 GANFTEM
+821 GASFTEM
-828 NKKKNVFKEEDV
+828 NKKKNVFKEEDI

-905 FKIRSNLINE
+905 FKVRSNLINE

-927 NKDDDVF
+927 NKKDDVF

-960 LYSYKVN
+960 LYSYKVS

>member
-1 MGCELCQMENREN
+1 MENREN

-34 QFAEENNLDKDSYY
+34 QFAGENDLDKDSYY
-48 NLLEERL
+48 TLLEERL

-75 ENNPLSSNNGDLKN
+75 ENNQLSSKNDDLKN

-110 GSGDKKKND
+110 GSGEKNKKDN
-119 SNKADDNF
+119 NKADDNF

-133 DKEKENRLENGST
+133 DKEKEKENKLENGST

-164 LRFNIEKARE
+164 LRYNIEKARE
-174 KGNSRKKRYLEDKDK
+174 KNNNRNKRFLEDKDK

-194 NNSITDNENDN
+194 NNSINDNDNDN
-205 KENKPENENDKSE
+205 KENKPENEN
-218 TKKNKHKHR
+218 KKHKHKHR

-240 HHHHHRHKHKTKKDV
+240 HHHHHKHKHKSKKDN
-255 EQNDENEDGGNNEK
+255 EQNAEDDDGENNEK
-269 SENELQEEKRAE
+269 DQSELQEEKRAE
-281 RTEKSRDK
+281 RKEKSRDK
-289 RSKKKDRNDT
+289 RSRKKDRNDM
-299 DDEMDKREKKDRK
+299 DDEMDKREKKDKKEKKEKKDRK
-312 NKKKNTKKSNESND
+312 NKKKNIKENIESDDNDNDNEND
-326 IDKDNDDNNNDK
+326 NDNDNDDNN
-338 DNDTD
+338 
-343 NNNDN
+343 
-348 NDDDN
+348 DDN
-353 KENISNNNITKK
+353 KENISNNNIIKK
-365 NSELDSDKNIS
+365 NSDQNSDNIS
-376 FNNNKDEKDD
+376 FNNKEEKDN
-386 LYSDKNSKDESASD
+386 LYSDKNSKDESASE
-400 FEKILKNNKNNDESN
+400 FEKILKNNKNNDDN
-415 AKEKNVE
+415 KAKEKNDE
-422 NNNNLENDNSEEG
+422 NKNNLENDNSEEG

-442 TYTKQMS
+442 TYTKQLS

-464 PKIDKILKDAP
+464 PKIDKIIKEAP
-475 NRSKTTLQKLKE
+475 KRSKTTLQKLKD
-487 YLKKNSKNLSLVEKA
+487 YLKKNSTNLSLVEKA

-509 AQNIEYDFAGVNDY
+509 AENIEYDFAGVNDY

-560 IGGFSKGFNFNLGET
+560 IGGFSKGFNFNLGES

-605 SDQKKFTKKFTP
+605 SDQKNFTKKFTP

-675 FNDVKEKGKITLYF
+675 FNDVKEKGKISLYF

-696 KKLAVMGKLYSLQ
+696 KRLAVMGKLYSLKD
-709 NDQEIPNSILE
+709 DQEIPNSILE

-730 YLINKKG
+730 YFINKKG

-766 SSKPLAFPATTTLYH
+766 SSKPLAFPATTSLYH

-804 FKATTFDQLF
+804 FKTTTFDQLF
-814 IGISSEK
+814 IGISTEK
-821 GANFTEM
+821 GASFTEM
-828 NKKKNVFKEEDV
+828 NKKKNVFKEEDI

-905 FKIRSNLINE
+905 FKVRSNLINE

-927 NKDDDVF
+927 NKEDDVF

-960 LYSYKVN
+960 LYSYKVS

>member
-1 MGCELCQMENREN
+1 MENREN

-34 QFAEENNLDKDSYY
+34 QFADENTLDKDSYY

-75 ENNPLSSNNGDLKN
+75 ENNQISSKNGDLKN
-89 SKKNEYIINTL
+89 TKKNEYIINTL

-119 SNKADDNF
+119 NNKADDNF
-127 SNFYNR
+127 SNFYSRNSR
-133 DKEKENRLENGST
+133 EKDKEKENKLENGSSH
-146 YRKNKNRSMEKI
+146 RKNKNRSMEKI
-158 RPSKDD
+158 RQSKDD
-164 LRFNIEKARE
+164 LRFNIEKGRE
-174 KGNSRKKRYLEDKDK
+174 KSNNKKKRYLEDK
-189 ESNNK
+189 ENNNTNNN

-205 KENKPENENDKSE
+205 KENKPDNENEKNEK
-218 TKKNKHKHR
+218 KKNKHKHR
-227 HNHSQEQCQHHHH
+227 HNHSQEACQHHHH
-240 HHHHHRHKHKTKKDV
+240 HHHHHRHKHKHKSKKDGDGNG
-255 EQNDENEDGGNNEK
+255 ENDDGDNN
-269 SENELQEEKRAE
+269 ENELKEEKRAE
-281 RTEKSRDK
+281 RKDKSRDK
-289 RSKKKDRNDT
+289 RSKKKDRNDM
-299 DDEMDKREKKDRK
+299 DDEIDKRDKREKKDKKDRK
-312 NKKKNTKKSNESND
+312 NKKKDIKESAESD
-326 IDKDNDDNNNDK
+326 NNDK
-338 DNDTD
+338 DNDNED
-343 NNNDN
+343 

-353 KENISNNNITKK
+353 KENVSNNNILKK
-365 NSELDSDKNIS
+365 NSELNSDNIS
-376 FNNNKDEKDD
+376 FNNKDEKSN
-386 LYSDKNSKDESASD
+386 LYSENNSKDESASE
-400 FEKILKNNKNNDESN
+400 FEKILKNNKNNDDDN
-415 AKEKNVE
+415 AKEKNNE
-422 NNNNLENDNSEEG
+422 NNNNSENDKNEAG

-442 TYTKQMS
+442 IYTKQMS

-475 NRSKTTLQKLKE
+475 KREKTTLEKLKE
-487 YLKKNSKNLSLVEKA
+487 YLKKNSTNLSLVEKA
-502 WLDFKWV
+502 WLDYKWV
-509 AQNIEYDFAGVNDY
+509 AENIEYDFAGVNDY

-560 IGGFSKGFNFNLGET
+560 IGGFSKGFNFNLGES

-584 NAVQIDGD
+584 NAVQIDGE

-689 EKEKSSK
+689 EKNKSSK
-696 KKLAVMGKLYSLQ
+696 KKVAVMGKLYALT
-709 NDQEIPNSILE
+709 DDKEIPNSILE

-730 YLINKKG
+730 YFINKKG

-766 SSKPLAFPATTTLYH
+766 SSKPLAFPATTSLYH

-804 FKATTFDQLF
+804 IKTTTFDQLF
-814 IGISSEK
+814 IGISTEK

-828 NKKKNVFKEEDV
+828 NKKKNVFKEEDF

-865 NVLSNP
+865 NVLTNP

-905 FKIRSNLINE
+905 FKVRSNLINE
-915 MSVHDGEQFNKL
+915 MSVHDGAQFNKL
-927 NKDDDVF
+927 NKEDDVF
-934 SGEVKV
+934 SGEIKV

>member
-34 QFAEENNLDKDSYY
+34 QFAGENDLDKDSYY
-48 NLLEERL
+48 TLLEERL

-75 ENNPLSSNNGDLKN
+75 ENNQLSSKNDDLKN

-110 GSGDKKKND
+110 GSGEKNKKDN
-119 SNKADDNF
+119 NKADDNF

-133 DKEKENRLENGST
+133 DKEKEKENNLENGST

-164 LRFNIEKARE
+164 LRYNIEKARE
-174 KGNSRKKRYLEDKDK
+174 KNNNRNKRFLEDKDK

-194 NNSITDNENDN
+194 NNSINDNDNDN
-205 KENKPENENDKSE
+205 KENKPENEN
-218 TKKNKHKHR
+218 KKHKHKHR

-240 HHHHHRHKHKTKKDV
+240 HHHHHKHKHKSKKDN
-255 EQNDENEDGGNNEK
+255 EQNAEDDDGENNEK
-269 SENELQEEKRAE
+269 DQSELQEEKRAE
-281 RTEKSRDK
+281 RKEKSRDK
-289 RSKKKDRNDT
+289 RSRKKDRNDM
-299 DDEMDKREKKDRK
+299 DDEMDKREKKDKKEKKEKKDRK
-312 NKKKNTKKSNESND
+312 NRKKNIKENIESDDNDNDNDNEND
-326 IDKDNDDNNNDK
+326 NDNDDNN
-338 DNDTD
+338 
-343 NNNDN
+343 
-348 NDDDN
+348 DDN
-353 KENISNNNITKK
+353 KENISNNNIIKK
-365 NSELDSDKNIS
+365 NSDQNSDNIS
-376 FNNNKDEKDD
+376 FNNKEKKDN
-386 LYSDKNSKDESASD
+386 LYSDKNSKDESASE
-400 FEKILKNNKNNDESN
+400 FEKILKNNKNNDDN
-415 AKEKNVE
+415 KAKEKNDE
-422 NNNNLENDNSEEG
+422 NKNNLENDNSEEG

-442 TYTKQMS
+442 TYTKQLS

-464 PKIDKILKDAP
+464 PKIDKIIKEAP
-475 NRSKTTLQKLKE
+475 KRSKTTLQKLKD
-487 YLKKNSKNLSLVEKA
+487 YLKKNSTNLSLVEKA

-509 AQNIEYDFAGVNDY
+509 AENIEYDFAGVNDY

-560 IGGFSKGFNFNLGET
+560 IGGFSKGFNFNLGES

-605 SDQKKFTKKFTP
+605 SDQKNFTKKFTP

-675 FNDVKEKGKITLYF
+675 FNDVKEKGKISLYF

-696 KKLAVMGKLYSLQ
+696 KRLAVMGKLYSLKD
-709 NDQEIPNSILE
+709 DQEIPNSILE

-730 YLINKKG
+730 YFINKKG

-766 SSKPLAFPATTTLYH
+766 SSKPLAFPATTSLYH

-804 FKATTFDQLF
+804 FKTTTFDQLF
-814 IGISSEK
+814 IGISTEK
-821 GANFTEM
+821 GASFTEM
-828 NKKKNVFKEEDV
+828 NKKKNVFKEEDI

-905 FKIRSNLINE
+905 FKVRSNLINE

-927 NKDDDVF
+927 NKEDDVF

-960 LYSYKVN
+960 LYSYKVS